1 MSSVPPA
8 PQRPVSCGTY
18 SLGDGSLFV
27 IAGPDVIES
36 REMALDT
43 ARELA
48 AIAERLALPVVYKS
62 SYLKANRTSGHS
74 YTGPGL
80 SKGLAALA
88 EVKEVTG
95 LPVLTDVHA
104 VEEVETAAEVADVLQ
119 IPAFLSRQTFL
130 IEAAA
135 RTGRV
140 VNLKKGQFLAPEDMA
155 RAIEKVTMHGNSK
168 VLVTERG
175 TTFGYHNLVVD
186 MRSLGRMRALG
197 APVVF
202 DATHAVQ
209 LPSAAD
215 GESGGEREFVAL
227 LARAAVA
234 AGVDGIFLETHPDPA
249 LARCDAASQWPLDEC
264 EALLRNL
271 LAIHAASGE
280 R

>member
-1 MSSVPPA
+1 MSFVPPA

-48 AIAERLALPVVYKS
+48 AIAGRLALPVVYKS

-80 SKGLAALA
+80 VKGLAALA

-104 VEEVETAAEVADVLQ
+104 VEEVEAAAEVADVLQ

-209 LPSAAD
+209 LPSAAN

-227 LARAAVA
+227 LARAATA
-234 AGVDGIFLETHPDPA
+234 AGVDGVFLETHPDPA
-249 LARCDAASQWPLDEC
+249 RARCDAASQWPLDEC